1 MYREYKLRMIE
12 QWGSKESTILTVL
25 THIFFITPYFLF
37 FLGLAFRYRGY
48 NESILTT
55 ARFV

>member
-48 NESILTT
+48 NESVLTT